1 MIEIKWTHYN
11 CGLTKQFSLGQRSN
25 EYYFVLSWMMERIV
39 LHTPLEFVVDSRD
52 EDTIWMDF
60 RKKKKKDT
68 IWWWK
73 GNPSNDEKHGSPL
86 IDFLIICCLHCIS
99 IVSWILDFVYLIGP
113 YCFHIM
119 TFHPGMVI
127 EWFFCGQTSVF
138 PSFGATFFIHHSVDP
153 AMMDCIEILF
163 LGVTID
169 SLHCILCD
177 AWLFSIFVTGPKT

>member
-1 MIEIKWTHYN
+1 MNITLYCPGWWNASCCTHHWNLWWTHVM
-11 CGLTKQFSLGQRSN
+11 KIQFGWIS
-25 EYYFVLSWMMERIV
+25 E
-39 LHTPLEFVVDSRD
+39 
-52 EDTIWMDF
+52 
-60 RKKKKKDT
+60 KKKKKDT